1 MKIESE
7 WADWATGSSPLLR
20 FAAHEPRPVQ
30 QVLGRGSVAS
40 SGTRSF
46 EIFRLVAGRR
56 TGTRSLGRLRKTK
69 VLVLDEATA
78 AVDLETDDLI
88 QVTAFLCVR
97 SSADQHFVGCWQATI
112 RKEFRECTVVTIAH
126 RLNTIMDSN
135 R

>member
-56 TGTRSLGRLRKTK
+56 TGTRSLGRRRELERGPEAAD
-69 VLVLDEATA
+69 LSGPRSAQEDEGAGA
-78 AVDLETDDLI
+78 GRSHGRRRFGNGRPDSGN
-88 QVTAFLCVR
+88 CVSVR
-97 SSADQHFVGCWQATI
+97 P
-112 RKEFRECTVVTIAH
+112 E
-126 RLNTIMDSN
+126 
-135 R
+135 